1 MADQQNSTLPQ
12 STLLAGRTCLVTGA
26 AMGIGEAIARAFH
39 AQGANVVLA
48 DVSDAGEAVAGELGE
63 RAVFAPCDVS
73 VEADV
78 ARAVDLAVERFGGLD
93 VMVNNAG
100 VGSAYDDPSAVEE
113 ADMDRTFAI
122 NQKGVMFGIK
132 HAARVMADNTQGG
145 GGNTQGGG
153 GNGGSIINI
162 ASIAALSGGTSGF
175 IYTGTKGAVVALT
188 RSAALHLG
196 DRRIRVNALAP
207 GIILTPI
214 YEASYPPGIAE
225 RVLSHQTSTQQP
237 IRRLG
242 RGADVAGPAVFLAS
256 DLSAYVTGQVIA
268 VDGGYSATHRG
279 ALEAGFS
286 FLQEVMAEQES

>member
-1 MADQQNSTLPQ
+1 MAAQHN
-12 STLLAGRTCLVTGA
+12 STLLAGRTCLITGA
-26 AMGIGEAIARAFH
+26 AMGIGEAIARHFH

-48 DVSDAGEAVAGELGE
+48 DVSDAGAAVANDLGE
-63 RAVFAPCDVS
+63 RAVFATCDVS
-73 VEADV
+73 AEAEV
-78 ARAVDLAVERFGGLD
+78 AHTVDLAVERFGGLD

-100 VGSAYDDPSAVEE
+100 VGSAYDDPSAVTE
-113 ADMDRTFAI
+113 ADMDRVFAI

-132 HAARVMADNTQGG
+132 HAARAMA
-145 GGNTQGGG
+145 GNAH
-153 GNGGSIINI
+153 GGSIINI

-214 YEASYPPGIAE
+214 YEASYPPGVAE
-225 RVLSHQTSTQQP
+225 RVLSRQTSTQQP

-242 RGADVAGPAVFLAS
+242 RGTDVAGPAVFLAS

-286 FLQEVMAEQES
+286 FLQEVMAEQDA